1 MVKEGYWYGLPLAL
15 TAGGAL
21 YLHVY
26 KASVLFLILTLF
38 VLNFFRDPER
48 TSPSDPCVI
57 VSPADGRVVQV
68 AEESFEG
75 RSLRRV
81 SIFMSPVDVHVN
93 RSPVAGTVRDVVYQK
108 GRFGIASS
116 ERASAENEQNVFTLE
131 SAAGLVVVRQIA
143 GLLARR
149 IVFWKRV
156 GDPLERGERVGLIKF
171 GSRVDVLLDPTLE
184 LRVRVGDRVRAG
196 SAVLA
201 VAAGRDV
208 TRLPSGSQD
217 RDRQQAGGL
226 SRA

>member
-15 TAGGAL
+15 IAAGAL
-21 YLHVY
+21 ALGLY
-26 KASVLFLILTLF
+26 AAAVLFLILTF
-38 VLNFFRDPER
+38 FILNFFRDPER
-48 TSPSDPCVI
+48 TPPADPSAI
-57 VSPADGRVVQV
+57 VSPADGRVVQI
-68 AEESFEG
+68 AEESFAG
-75 RSLRRV
+75 RPVRRV

-93 RSPVAGTVRDVVYQK
+93 RSPVSGTVCEVAYQE

-131 SAAGLVVVRQIA
+131 SAAGPVVVRQIA

-156 GDPLERGERVGLIKF
+156 GDLLERGERVGLIKF
-171 GSRVDVLLDPTLE
+171 GSRVDVLLDPALE
-184 LRVRVGDRVRAG
+184 LRVKIGDRVRAG

-208 TRLPSGSQD
+208 TSNGR
-217 RDRQQAGGL
+217 GL
-226 SRA
+226 SPAIPTLRD